1 VNAPE
6 RTGRLDADDAPPD
19 FVNEPAQTGL
29 SRSPL
34 MAEHVAAP
42 PGPIARRRWWLIGV
56 AAALVAIAALVA
68 YLASGTSASGTA
80 KGPAPAPVP
89 VSVVTVA
96 QQSMPMRIAAIG
108 NVEPF
113 ATVSVKARVDGQ
125 IVDVGFKEGE
135 EVREGQ
141 LLFRIDPRPYEAAL
155 RQAEATHQRDTA
167 AAAQA
172 RSQEKRYLELL
183 EKNFVSKDAYAQFR
197 TNAETAEAV
206 AAASRAAVENARLS
220 VDYCTI
226 RSPINGFAGKTLI
239 QRGNLVKANDTASL
253 IVLNQVRPVYVN
265 FAVPEQNLDAIRTYM
280 ARGPLGV
287 SAVPPGSSH
296 QANGGRLVFV
306 DNAVDSTT
314 GTIRLRAQFP
324 NQDLA
329 LWPGQYVNVAVTL
342 FEQDA
347 ALVVPAD
354 SVQNGPQGQYVYVV
368 KPDLTAELRQVKLD
382 RVDGGR
388 AIIAAGLKPGENV
401 VTQGQLR
408 LGPGSKVT
416 IRTKPEAS

>member
-1 VNAPE
+1 MPE
-6 RTGRLDADDAPPD
+6 
-19 FVNEPAQTGL
+19 
-29 SRSPL
+29 
-34 MAEHVAAP
+34 HAAATL
-42 PGPIARRRWWLIGV
+42 GPIARRRWWLIGV
-56 AAALVAIAALVA
+56 AVALIAVAAIVGYLV
-68 YLASGTSASGTA
+68 SGTSASGTA
-80 KGPAPAPVP
+80 KGRDPAPVP
-89 VSVVTVA
+89 VSVVAVA
-96 QQSMPMRIAAIG
+96 QQSMPVRIAAIG

-141 LLFRIDPRPYEAAL
+141 VLFRIDPRPFEAAL

-172 RSQEKRYLELL
+172 RAQEKRYLELL
-183 EKNFVSKDAYAQFR
+183 EKNYVSKDAYAQFR

-206 AAASRAAVENARLS
+206 AAASRAAVENARLNL
-220 VDYCTI
+220 DYCTI

-280 ARGPLGV
+280 TRGPLAV
-287 SAVPPGSSH
+287 SALPPGSTH
-296 QANGGRLVFV
+296 RADGGKLVFV
-306 DNAVDSTT
+306 DNAVDAST
-314 GTIRLRAQFP
+314 GTIRLRAQFA

-329 LWPGQYVNVAVTL
+329 LWPGQFVNVAVTL
-342 FEQDA
+342 YEQA
-347 ALVVPAD
+347 AAIVVPAD
-354 SVQNGPQGQYVYVV
+354 AVQNGPQGQYVYVV
-368 KPDLTAELRQVKLD
+368 NPDQTAELRVVKVE
-382 RVDGGR
+382 RVDAGS
-388 AIIAAGLKPGENV
+388 AVVDGLKPGETI

-408 LGPGSKVT
+408 LGPGVKVT
-416 IRTKPEAS
+416 IRKPQAS

>member
-1 VNAPE
+1 MAGSSVLSL
-6 RTGRLDADDAPPD
+6 TRL
-19 FVNEPAQTGL
+19 G
-29 SRSPL
+29 
-34 MAEHVAAP
+34 
-42 PGPIARRRWWLIGV
+42 RRRSLLIAMALV
-56 AAALVAIAALVA
+56 VLAAAALVTHLATGSRANEPNKGRGSAA
-68 YLASGTSASGTA
+68 
-80 KGPAPAPVP
+80 VP
-89 VSVVTVA
+89 VTVVAVA
-96 QQSMPMRIAAIG
+96 EQPMPMRIAAIG

-113 ATVSVKARVDGQ
+113 ATVALKARVDGQ
-125 IVDVGFKEGE
+125 ILDVAFKEGE

-141 LLFRIDPRPYEAAL
+141 VLFRIDPRPFEAQL
-155 RQAEATHQRDTA
+155 RQAEATHLRDTA

-206 AAASRAAVENARLS
+206 ASASRAALDNARLN
-220 VDYCTI
+220 VEYCTI
-226 RSPINGFAGKTLI
+226 RSPINGFAGKVLI
-239 QRGNLVKANDTASL
+239 QRGNLAKANDTAPL

-265 FAVPEQNLDAIRTYM
+265 FAVPEQTLEAIRKYM
-280 ARGPLGV
+280 ARGPLAV
-287 SAVPPGSSH
+287 SAGAPGAASAAS
-296 QANGGRLVFV
+296 AGKLVFV
-306 DNAVDSTT
+306 DNAVDATT

-342 FEQDA
+342 YEQAA

-368 KPDLTAELRQVKLD
+368 APDMTAELRPVTLD
-382 RVDGGR
+382 RVDG
-388 AIIAAGLKPGENV
+388 ASAVIASGLKQGESI

-408 LGPGSKVT
+408 LGPGAKVT
-416 IRTKPEAS
+416 IRAKPQAS